1 MNRLSFATK
10 KYLFVLAQFVVLTS
24 FAQDFTPPV
33 AKKIPNQL
41 LIHGDTL
48 IDNYF
53 WLRDKFSP
61 EVINHLYAEN
71 TYADNVM
78 KESLFLQKVLYEE
91 FKSRRKE
98 SYSSRPAKR
107 KGYLYYNRYEKGKDY
122 PLILRKRDTSNAK
135 EQIVLDVNKLA
146 EENPYINVSGYK
158 ISENQQL
165 LYYG

>member
-1 MNRLSFATK
+1 MNRLVIVK
-10 KYLFVLAQFVVLTS
+10 KIYILGIIQLFVFKAISQVI
-24 FAQDFTPPV
+24 TPPV
-33 AKKIPNQL
+33 DKKIPNQL

-146 EENPYINVSGYK
+146 E
-158 ISENQQL
+158 
-165 LYYG
+165 